1 MADFNLGKA
10 KCELGDY
17 INGVMGEYYR
27 YFKKKGI
34 DPLNIQNEILEN
46 NVNELNEMSEK
57 PLVYCNTEEDIQKLR
72 KKVDELRKVI
82 KNG

>member
-10 KCELGDY
+10 KSELRDY

-27 YFKKKGI
+27 YFIKNGI
-34 DPLNIQNEILEN
+34 DPLNIQNEQLEK
-46 NVNELNEMSEK
+46 NVSELNQMSEK